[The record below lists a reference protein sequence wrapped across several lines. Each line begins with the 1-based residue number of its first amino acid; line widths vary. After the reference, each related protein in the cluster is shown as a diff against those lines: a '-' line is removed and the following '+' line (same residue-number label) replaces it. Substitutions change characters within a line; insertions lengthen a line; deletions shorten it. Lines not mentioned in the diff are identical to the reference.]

1 MNIKNRRYIH
11 IEPGQENRAIAGHYE
26 VEEELRLSVGQREIL
41 CILGY
46 VCWDNT
52 CCGAGGCRYVNV
64 PGYILDYKKNID
76 NEGRPV
82 SLVEKVTDKEEQKQI
97 RNLLKQRIGSLQI
110 IDF

>member
-1 MNIKNRRYIH
+1 METREYIH
-11 IEPGQENRAIAGHYE
+11 IEPGQENRAIAGYYE
-26 VEEELRLSVGQREIL
+26 VEEEFIISLAQERIL

-64 PGYILDYKKNID
+64 PGYILDYKD
-76 NEGRPV
+76 HTDPEGRPV
-82 SLVEKVTDKEEQKQI
+82 SRVRRVTNNEEQKTI
-97 RNLLKQRIGSLQI
+97 RDILKRKIGSLQI